1 LRLNPYEETWNDI
14 NQQKSLKDLLDV
26 SSIIRSRAKKVKEA
40 FNRLIQDSWVLL
52 PTRPTISTYFPT
64 YT

>member
-1 LRLNPYEETWNDI
+1 MRLNPYEETWNDI

-40 FNRLIQDSWVLL
+40 FTRLIQDSWVLL
-52 PTRPTISTYFPT
+52 PTRLTISTYFPT